1 MQYRANSAQPD
12 NGEME
17 DSPKS
22 EMRNDYLFALLG
34 IFRFLFVVG
43 FSVVS
48 MFSYYDVKA
57 LFSLKGLNHFSF
69 LDIGKFCMVILCSIL
84 FLSFASKGGDFVHY
98 ESSELNAAIAKLD
111 ELETKLYNFGKSQR
125 EPIDVKPIENK
136 LEDHR
141 KAINDITKQLDNLVK
156 ISSSNGQEN
165 NIGESKIHEIRE
177 KVNFLEAQIVA
188 NQLIFNS
195 RKEIYDKVK
204 FLEKKL
210 GEEFMDKKILTEVK
224 SYIDNKL
231 SDHFQKMRKQQFDV
245 NPKQLDDLLKSKFK
259 EYIDKLFELYSAD
272 RIGMVDYAF
281 YSSGG
286 RVIMPMTTQISRSDL
301 DKFYLDHQQVPK
313 AQEKKGIINRFLN
326 VFVKKSDTPIDLFP
340 DPTNVI
346 KQSLQPGDCWAF
358 LGHKGQVTIKLSKP
372 IRISHI
378 TIDHTHRLISHQM
391 NSAPKQFNVWG
402 WRLDL
407 EGKSLINQT
416 LIAEGMYNTE
426 KNQIQTF
433 PAKPSNEIYSF
444 VTLEILT
451 NYGNPDYTCVYRFR
465 VHSEI

>member
-1 MQYRANSAQPD
+1 
-12 NGEME
+12 
-17 DSPKS
+17 
-22 EMRNDYLFALLG
+22 
-34 IFRFLFVVG
+34 
-43 FSVVS
+43 
-48 MFSYYDVKA
+48 
-57 LFSLKGLNHFSF
+57 
-69 LDIGKFCMVILCSIL
+69 
-84 FLSFASKGGDFVHY
+84 
-98 ESSELNAAIAKLD
+98 
-111 ELETKLYNFGKSQR
+111 
-125 EPIDVKPIENK
+125 
-136 LEDHR
+136 
-141 KAINDITKQLDNLVK
+141 
-156 ISSSNGQEN
+156 
-165 NIGESKIHEIRE
+165 
-177 KVNFLEAQIVA
+177 
-188 NQLIFNS
+188 
-195 RKEIYDKVK
+195 
-204 FLEKKL
+204 
-210 GEEFMDKKILTEVK
+210 LTEVK